1 MTQRADYGPDP
12 RATSAL
18 HDCSSTFGD
27 AVDQIHKSL
36 KEMSQ
41 VASAAES
48 STIEALRFQLSNVQ
62 TWMSAALTNE
72 DTCTD
77 GFEDVAECPVKDE
90 VFDKIVIVKEY
101 TSSLRGFHSST
112 HVCKSCQDCN
122 VDIELGG
129 LPESQSWNLF
139 RNLAFKEGQEE
150 RDPHLTIVGKEIVK
164 KCANV
169 PLAIRTIAGLL
180 YSQDTLKE
188 WESFR
193 DAKLRMMEQQE
204 NSVIST
210 LKLSYIRLTP
220 QLQQCFAYYTLFPK
234 DYEK

>member
-1 MTQRADYGPDP
+1 MNSQLLFLFLTFFLHHTHSFPTPTATPPTTATSFDFIRSSCNTTLYPDVCYTSLSRYANAVRLDPAQLARISIGLTLARARHASAFFANMTQRADYGPDP

-101 TSSLRGFHSST
+101 TS
-112 HVCKSCQDCN
+112 N
-122 VDIELGG
+122 A
-129 LPESQSWNLF
+129 
-139 RNLAFKEGQEE
+139 LA
-150 RDPHLTIVGKEIVK
+150 LV
-164 KCANV
+164 
-169 PLAIRTIAGLL
+169 
-180 YSQDTLKE
+180 
-188 WESFR
+188 
-193 DAKLRMMEQQE
+193 
-204 NSVIST
+204 NSYAASVNP
-210 LKLSYIRLTP
+210 R
-220 QLQQCFAYYTLFPK
+220 
-234 DYEK
+234 